1 MLNHCQQ
8 RRQQGD
14 RCNHHEQ
21 HANDG
26 TDCKAA
32 SKRKAHEE
40 EPKERDDYGDTCKN
54 DCPARSVYGVDNRV
68 FNAESIFEAFSIS
81 SDNKQRVVDAHTEAN
96 HGNE

>member
-40 EPKERDDYGDTCKN
+40 EPEERNDHGDSCKN
-54 DCPARSVYGVDNRV
+54 DCSSRGIYGVDNCV
-68 FNAESIFEAFSIS
+68 FNAETIFQAFSIS
-81 SDNKQRVVDAHTEAN
+81 SDDKQRVVDAHTEAN
-96 HGNE
+96 HCNE